1 MDIEDICI
9 EPLVINTSNKVHRSF
24 IRRKRSEDAVDVFGD
39 NIPGTQRI
47 FVQVWGCAHNTSDAE
62 YMAGLLAA
70 YGYKVTL
77 GGSCCSNNASG
88 SDDDEAAK
96 AAADLWLLNSCTVKG
111 PAEDHFRNAIFAAKA
126 AGKRVVV
133 AGCVPQGSPN
143 VVYLKDVSVV
153 GVQQIDRVVEVVEQT
168 LLGRFGL
175 FTASLNK
182 KTLIPPSRR
191 IIKPH
196 GYVLFCIDLSGNVV
210 RFMEKRM
217 TPVDAVETSRQ
228 KRLRPGAVPLSLPKI
243 RRNPFI
249 EILAISTGCLNACT
263 YCKTKHARGVLA
275 SYTVDELVQRAVEVF
290 NGEPA
295 SPLHDGN
302 IDQLVLIEGV
312 KELWLTSEDLGAYG
326 RDLSRSEHPLA
337 TTPPQVASRWP
348 HHLTLVDLLFAL
360 VPVIPAGCML
370 RLGMTNPPYIL
381 DQLPEVATVLRHPRV
396 YAFLHIPVQSGS
408 NAVLN
413 SMRREYTV
421 EEFRKVVDFL
431 EKEVHSVDGDK
442 MTVATDVICGFPT
455 ETEPDFQAT
464 FQLIEHYKFPVLF
477 INQFFARPGTPAETM
492 MRKATTA
499 AVKKRTRK
507 LHDLFRTYRP
517 FADRVGRRYRVLI
530 TETSTDGKYWVGHTK
545 AYEQILLPK
554 EPELQGHIVLV
565 EVTECDKFYMRG
577 AIVDQGPFLSLSV
590 GSEGSEHLHLC
601 LPPSFS
607 SRYDI
612 PSVLS
617 SSYSICMSKTR
628 LRLLSSNL
636 VSLIYEV
643 DISDNITSFSISNY
657 PSLLSRNETHIWE
670 FRTANRGPIVI
681 RKHYVLLFPGDELI
695 IFDDFADSRA
705 ELARYSMWNSSK
717 SKVVSSGDS
726 VALEL
731 TNSANLS
738 VTMLGDASHIF
749 AFNFTLEA
757 AGFCSLN
764 NTDRVSCES
773 SQEQRCYSMTEDR
786 CDGFWDCPFNGRD
799 EAGCLCPSAAE
810 FACADFSVS
819 ASCYSLA
826 QRCDGVYHCTDKS
839 DEASDVMV
847 AIVMYCLESQCSLE
861 ALRFLCVPL
870 NSSARLTGA
879 CIPLERICDDHLDCA
894 NGADEA
900 SHLCRSSAPANSSSA
915 IASIA
920 QLFAA
925 QVAHEAVKE
934 AAAAALSRVDSRLR
948 TLLTYVLSALFGPLL
963 IVLTVGLMCRSSA
976 ASVAAGRRS
985 AEEARRARQQARFNS
1000 PIQRLIR
1007 DEIRRRPPPPT
1018 YEEALNNSLFEE
1030 PILEGVVP
1038 PPPPEP
1044 LPGALSQD
1052 RIAAV
1057 RELSMKPAPTR
1068 VDVAISCNL
1077 LGDVITPVSAHNH
1090 HYRRRRRQPL
1100 LTSSSSHAQPISALL
1115 ATPTATE
1122 EGEIEGMPQSF
1133 IEGSSGQGLLG
1144 RWFMSTLGSWRRA
1157 GSGVGDDVVGSRRDY
1172 EQPEVSEATVV
1183 SSMQEEVEDEYAS
1196 ITSRRESVDGGDE
1209 EEVDEG
1215 VAGGAPME
1223 EEMLEATTAAAERE
1237 LEDVVVETSR
1247 AGGDDDDDHFPSL
1260 RTILLAGTHSNGA
1273 SVGNI

>member
-1 MDIEDICI
+1 MDIEDICL
-9 EPLVINTSNKVHRSF
+9 EPLVLNTSNKVHRSF
-24 IRRKRSEDAVDVFGD
+24 IRRKRSGDAVDVFGD

-77 GGSCCSNNASG
+77 GGSCCSNDASG

-143 VVYLKDVSVV
+143 VAYLKDVSVI

-168 LLGRFGL
+168 LLG
-175 FTASLNK
+175 
-182 KTLIPPSRR
+182 
-191 IIKPH
+191 
-196 GYVLFCIDLSGNVV
+196 NVV

-217 TPVDAVETSRQ
+217 TPVDAVEATRQ
-228 KRLRPGAVPLSLPKI
+228 KRLRPGVVPLSLPKI

-290 NGEPA
+290 N
-295 SPLHDGN
+295 
-302 IDQLVLIEGV
+302 EGV

-348 HHLTLVDLLFAL
+348 DHLTLVDLLFAL

-477 INQFFARPGTPAETM
+477 INQFFARPGTPAAAM

-507 LHDLFRTYRP
+507 LHDLFWTYRP

-530 TETSTDGKYWVGHTK
+530 TETSTDGKYWV
-545 AYEQILLPK
+545 LLPK

-617 SSYSICMSKTR
+617 SNYSICMSKTR
-628 LRLLSSNL
+628 LRFLSSNL
-636 VSLIYEV
+636 IP
-643 DISDNITSFSISNY
+643 ITVF
-657 PSLLSRNETHIWE
+657 
-670 FRTANRGPIVI
+670 
-681 RKHYVLLFPGDELI
+681 
-695 IFDDFADSRA
+695 
-705 ELARYSMWNSSK
+705 
-717 SKVVSSGDS
+717 
-726 VALEL
+726 
-731 TNSANLS
+731 
-738 VTMLGDASHIF
+738 
-749 AFNFTLEA
+749 
-757 AGFCSLN
+757 
-764 NTDRVSCES
+764 
-773 SQEQRCYSMTEDR
+773 
-786 CDGFWDCPFNGRD
+786 
-799 EAGCLCPSAAE
+799 
-810 FACADFSVS
+810 
-819 ASCYSLA
+819 
-826 QRCDGVYHCTDKS
+826 
-839 DEASDVMV
+839 
-847 AIVMYCLESQCSLE
+847 
-861 ALRFLCVPL
+861 
-870 NSSARLTGA
+870 
-879 CIPLERICDDHLDCA
+879 
-894 NGADEA
+894 
-900 SHLCRSSAPANSSSA
+900 
-915 IASIA
+915 
-920 QLFAA
+920 
-925 QVAHEAVKE
+925 
-934 AAAAALSRVDSRLR
+934 
-948 TLLTYVLSALFGPLL
+948 LL
-963 IVLTVGLMCRSSA
+963 IVT
-976 ASVAAGRRS
+976 
-985 AEEARRARQQARFNS
+985 
-1000 PIQRLIR
+1000 
-1007 DEIRRRPPPPT
+1007 
-1018 YEEALNNSLFEE
+1018 
-1030 PILEGVVP
+1030 
-1038 PPPPEP
+1038 
-1044 LPGALSQD
+1044 
-1052 RIAAV
+1052 
-1057 RELSMKPAPTR
+1057 
-1068 VDVAISCNL
+1068 
-1077 LGDVITPVSAHNH
+1077 
-1090 HYRRRRRQPL
+1090 
-1100 LTSSSSHAQPISALL
+1100 
-1115 ATPTATE
+1115 
-1122 EGEIEGMPQSF
+1122 
-1133 IEGSSGQGLLG
+1133 
-1144 RWFMSTLGSWRRA
+1144 W
-1157 GSGVGDDVVGSRRDY
+1157 
-1172 EQPEVSEATVV
+1172 
-1183 SSMQEEVEDEYAS
+1183 
-1196 ITSRRESVDGGDE
+1196 ITSK
-1209 EEVDEG
+1209 
-1215 VAGGAPME
+1215 
-1223 EEMLEATTAAAERE
+1223 
-1237 LEDVVVETSR
+1237 
-1247 AGGDDDDDHFPSL
+1247 
-1260 RTILLAGTHSNGA
+1260 LL
-1273 SVGNI
+1273 NIQ

>member
-1 MDIEDICI
+1 MLLLVSLPCQPSQRNQCCERHPRASRPSRRDSNAFLLVVPPILRSTQCSKCALLGRPLPRQCGPMKDGVPLDLEFTASVASVVNSFPDEHEGEGDAEAGRRSQPFCYEIPEYNLSSKRLNRTILFAQSYYCLFFCHAAPMDIEDICI

-168 LLGRFGL
+168 LLG
-175 FTASLNK
+175 
-182 KTLIPPSRR
+182 
-191 IIKPH
+191 
-196 GYVLFCIDLSGNVV
+196 NVV

-290 NGEPA
+290 N
-295 SPLHDGN
+295 
-302 IDQLVLIEGV
+302 EGV

-636 VSLIYEV
+636 
-643 DISDNITSFSISNY
+643 
-657 PSLLSRNETHIWE
+657 
-670 FRTANRGPIVI
+670 
-681 RKHYVLLFPGDELI
+681 
-695 IFDDFADSRA
+695 
-705 ELARYSMWNSSK
+705 
-717 SKVVSSGDS
+717 
-726 VALEL
+726 
-731 TNSANLS
+731 
-738 VTMLGDASHIF
+738 

>member
-1 MDIEDICI
+1 MDIEDICL
-9 EPLVINTSNKVHRSF
+9 EPHVAEGNNKVHHSF
-24 IRRKRSEDAVDVFGD
+24 IRRKQSQDVADICGD
-39 NIPGTQRI
+39 NIPGTQHI

-62 YMAGLLAA
+62 YMAGLLAS

-77 GGSCCSNNASG
+77 CGSCDNCASG
-88 SDDDEAAK
+88 LGKNDEEAK

-111 PAEDHFRNAIFAAKA
+111 PAEDHFRNAIFAARA

-143 VVYLKDVSVV
+143 SAYLKNVSVV

-168 LLGRFGL
+168 LLG
-175 FTASLNK
+175 
-182 KTLIPPSRR
+182 
-191 IIKPH
+191 
-196 GYVLFCIDLSGNVV
+196 NVV
-210 RFMEKRM
+210 RFMEKR
-217 TPVDAVETSRQ
+217 TATAARDKVEDSTIQQRQ
-228 KRLRPGAVPLSLPKI
+228 LRSDAVPLSLPKI

-275 SYTVDELVQRAVEVF
+275 SYPVEDLVQRAQEVF
-290 NGEPA
+290 N
-295 SPLHDGN
+295 
-302 IDQLVLIEGV
+302 EGV
-312 KELWLTSEDLGAYG
+312 KEIWLTAEDLGAYG
-326 RDLSRSEHPLA
+326 RDLSRSKHPLT
-337 TTPPQVASRWP
+337 TTPKQVASRWP
-348 HHLTLVDLLFAL
+348 DHLTLADLLFAL
-360 VPVIPAGCML
+360 VPVIPPGCML

-381 DQLPEVATVLRHPRV
+381 DQLAEVAAVLRHPRV

-408 NAVLN
+408 NDVLH
-413 SMRREYTV
+413 SMRREYTI

-431 EKEVHSVDGDK
+431 VTAVHSVDGDK

-464 FQLIEHYKFPVLF
+464 LRLIEHYKFPVLF
-477 INQFFARPGTPAETM
+477 INQFFARPGTPAATM
-492 MRKATTA
+492 TRTATTA
-499 AVKKRTRK
+499 MVKERTRK

-554 EPELQGHIVLV
+554 EPDLQGHMVLV
-565 EVTECDKFYMRG
+565 EVTECSKFYMRG
-577 AIVDQGPFLSLSV
+577 TIVDRGPFLSLTAE
-590 GSEGSEHLHLC
+590 SEGSDDLQLLHSSLPLC
-601 LPPSFS
+601 
-607 SRYDI
+607 
-612 PSVLS
+612 
-617 SSYSICMSKTR
+617 
-628 LRLLSSNL
+628 
-636 VSLIYEV
+636 E
-643 DISDNITSFSISNY
+643 
-657 PSLLSRNETHIWE
+657 
-670 FRTANRGPIVI
+670 ANMGQIAI
-681 RKHYVLLFPGDELI
+681 RKQHVLLFPGDELR
-695 IFDDFADSRA
+695 IFEDNADSRT
-705 ELARYSMWNSSK
+705 ELAKYSAWNSSA

-726 VALEL
+726 ISIEL
-731 TNSANLS
+731 TSIANLS
-738 VTMLGDASHIF
+738 VLTPGEASRIF
-749 AFNFTLEA
+749 IFNFTLEV
-757 AGFCSLN
+757 AGFCSPN
-764 NTDRVSCES
+764 DTDRVPCEY
-773 SQEQRCYSMTEDR
+773 SQEQRCYSKAQDR
-786 CDGFWDCPFNGRD
+786 CDGFWDCPFDGHD
-799 EAGCLCPSAAE
+799 EAGCSCPSAVE

-819 ASCYSLA
+819 GACYSLS

-839 DEASDVMV
+839 DEASDIL
-847 AIVMYCLESQCSLE
+847 IVVINGQDYKFVIPIHHFR
-861 ALRFLCVPL
+861 ALLYHPT
-870 NSSARLTGA
+870 SAKLTGA
-879 CIPLERICDDHLDCA
+879 CIPLDRICDDHLDCD

-900 SHLCRSSAPANSSSA
+900 SHLCRSSAPTNSSST
-915 IASIA
+915 IAPIA

-925 QVAHEAVKE
+925 QVAHEAVRE
-934 AAAAALSRVDSRLR
+934 AVAAALSRVDSRLR

-976 ASVAAGRRS
+976 ASVAASRRS

-1044 LPGALSQD
+1044 LPGALSQA

-1068 VDVAISCNL
+1068 VDVAISCDL
-1077 LGDVITPVSAHNH
+1077 LGDTITPLSVYNQ

-1100 LTSSSSHAQPISALL
+1100 LTSSSSPHSQPTSTMLETPN
-1115 ATPTATE
+1115 ATGDGRVEDVA
-1122 EGEIEGMPQSF
+1122 QSF
-1133 IEGSSGQGLLG
+1133 NENGSGQGLLG

-1157 GSGVGDDVVGSRRDY
+1157 GSGIGGDEGGSRRDY

-1183 SSMQEEVEDEYAS
+1183 SSMQEEEAEDEYAFIAS
-1196 ITSRRESVDGGDE
+1196 QPESVEGRDE

-1215 VAGGAPME
+1215 DDPME
-1223 EEMLEATTAAAERE
+1223 DESLLEATTTVVTGRGS
-1237 LEDVVVETSR
+1237 EDVVVETNRS
-1247 AGGDDDDDHFPSL
+1247 GGHFPSV
-1260 RTILLAGTHSNGA
+1260 RTILLPRNQSDNS
-1273 SVGNI
+1273 SVGNV